1 MDKHNENFSEE
12 MENRR
17 KYQIESRE
25 LKNTIT
31 ELKSS
36 LEGFHSSLDEVEER
50 ISELKVKAV
59 KIVQSEEEEKLRKN
73 EDSLRDI

>member
-50 ISELKVKAV
+50 ISQLK
-59 KIVQSEEEEKLRKN
+59 N
-73 EDSLRDI
+73 T